1 LGGGLELALTCDIVI
16 ADKTAVFGL
25 PESSIGV
32 IPGAGGTQRLVRAVG
47 KSMAMEMILAGRKLS
62 AQEAKET
69 GLISTLVEES
79 ETAPARAFAIA
90 GAIASGAPLAVS
102 FAKAAVL
109 QSFETGLSAGIRYER
124 SLSALI
130 AASDDRK
137 EGMTAFA
144 EKRSPQFKGQ

>member
-1 LGGGLELALTCDIVI
+1 
-16 ADKTAVFGL
+16 
-25 PESSIGV
+25 
-32 IPGAGGTQRLVRAVG
+32 
-47 KSMAMEMILAGRKLS
+47 MAMEMILAGRKLS